1 MRGECQ
7 KELLAMDNEMHKTTV
22 IQRAKSRLSY
32 ADNADMSSADVASI
46 LSEYYYSGVSIIRKW
61 RKLKDNSEII
71 LGTWDEELVAF
82 IVDSWNAM
90 NEETLASTNVGG
102 NSRSYKFTPEGALK
116 SKIRQVLF

>member
-1 MRGECQ
+1 
-7 KELLAMDNEMHKTTV
+7 MDNEMNKTTL